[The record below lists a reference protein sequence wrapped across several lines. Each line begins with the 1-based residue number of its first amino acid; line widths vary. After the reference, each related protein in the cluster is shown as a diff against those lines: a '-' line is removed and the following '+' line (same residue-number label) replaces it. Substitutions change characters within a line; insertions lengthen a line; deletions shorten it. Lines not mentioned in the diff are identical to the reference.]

1 MRYMGSKARHAK
13 HIVPIVLDGHDE
25 NNWYIEPFL
34 GGGNMFSCVDVAL
47 KWGNDTSYFAVCLL
61 EALSKGWTPPS
72 SLSETEY
79 RLMKESPK
87 SYDPA
92 LVGFAAYCCSYAGKF
107 WGGYARGFDSK
118 GEARNF
124 AEEQHRNLQK
134 QKSGLVSAEFT
145 VGSYLDMEIPVGST
159 VYCDPPY
166 AGTTGYQSGF
176 DSQDFWDWCE
186 YLVDKRCRVFVSEYE
201 APDCWT
207 PVWEK
212 TVTNSL
218 TKDTGSKKGTEK
230 LFTVVKIGL

>member
-79 RLMKESPK
+79 RLMKESPE

-92 LVGFAAYCCSYAGKF
+92 SVGFAAYCCSYAGKF
-107 WGGYARGFDSK
+107 WGGYWRSLNSK
-118 GEARNF
+118 GEPRNCALEQARNL
-124 AEEQHRNLQK
+124 EK
-134 QKSGLVSAEFT
+134 QRSGLVGSEFT
-145 VGSYLDMEIPVGST
+145 VGSYLDMDIPVGST

-166 AGTTGYQSGF
+166 AGTTRYQSGF
-176 DSQDFWDWCE
+176 DSQEFWGWCE

-201 APDCWT
+201 APDCWA

-230 LFTVVKIGL
+230 LFTMVKIGL

>member
-79 RLMKESPK
+79 RLMKESPE

-92 LVGFAAYCCSYAGKF
+92 SVGFAAYCCSYAGKF
-107 WGGYARGFDSK
+107 WGGYWRSLNSK
-118 GEARNF
+118 GEPRNCALEQARNL
-124 AEEQHRNLQK
+124 EK
-134 QKSGLVSAEFT
+134 QRSGLVGSEFT
-145 VGSYLDMEIPVGST
+145 VGSYLDMDIPVGST

-166 AGTTGYQSGF
+166 AGTTRYQSGF
-176 DSQDFWDWCE
+176 DSQEFWGWCE